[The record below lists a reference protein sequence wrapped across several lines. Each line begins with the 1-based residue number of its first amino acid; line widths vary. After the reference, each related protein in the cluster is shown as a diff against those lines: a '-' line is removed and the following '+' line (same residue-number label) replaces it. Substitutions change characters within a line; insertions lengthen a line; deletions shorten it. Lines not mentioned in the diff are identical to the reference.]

1 MGGYDV
7 PFPGIVL
14 FAGALDVV
22 ELDGGLAKGI
32 LMLLT
37 VYMTSTE
44 WNPRSMVM
52 DDMRMP
58 RLRALHNSPRTVP
71 AVPSSWRTT

>member
-1 MGGYDV
+1 MGGIRR

-14 FAGALDVV
+14 FDGALDVV

-32 LMLLT
+32 SMLLM
-37 VYMTSTE
+37 VSMTSTG

-58 RLRALHNSPRTVP
+58 RLRALHNSLRTVP